1 MTLVQ
6 SIHIRIM
13 VILALNCV
21 CVRVCAVCWQL
32 EREYLSLF
40 SSVYDRELQELVGG
54 STGAR
59 THLLALQHAEHY
71 EVRSSHTD
79 PSGLVGG
86 LGVGMSRGIGS
97 SSGA

>member
-1 MTLVQ
+1 L
-6 SIHIRIM
+6 
-13 VILALNCV
+13 
-21 CVRVCAVCWQL
+21 QL

-71 EVRSSHTD
+71 EVRPRHTD
-79 PSGLVGG
+79 LS
-86 LGVGMSRGIGS
+86 SYWRIGS
-97 SSGA
+97 REEQRHGFILPFHLPC